1 MTLHK
6 YSRTTAGQRKKIIV
20 ILDNLHYQQGFVIK
34 LKKDFERTDWI
45 SNTGHFVM
53 TELDAKMYDKCEHAL
68 PFPSLCCTPTS
79 LRIGM
84 QS

>member
-6 YSRTTAGQRKKIIV
+6 YSRTTVGQRKKNYCH

-45 SNTGHFVM
+45 SNTGHFWFVKND
-53 TELDAKMYDKCEHAL
+53 EFCKD
-68 PFPSLCCTPTS
+68 
-79 LRIGM
+79 RIGCKDVWQM
-84 QS
+84 